1 MANRKYDEPQIHRI
15 LKESEA
21 GESTQALCRK
31 YDITEQTFY
40 RWKKKYGGM
49 ELSDIKRLKT
59 LEEENSKLKKKV
71 AEQLLEIDAIKF
83 LLEKKF

>member
-1 MANRKYDEPQIHRI
+1 MANHKYNETQIHGI

-21 GESTQALCRK
+21 GSKTLELCRK
-31 YDITEQTFY
+31 YGITEQTFY

-59 LEEENSKLKKKV
+59 LEDENTKLKKKV